1 MLLLHRASQAT
12 TEFKRVTAIK
22 HVTNDSSPPTKLLHF
37 FFKLT
42 FLISITRVPKENP
55 YILEITLI
63 TSARKNLI
71 LQPLL
76 PLALQLPLFARKP
89 LLHREHNLLRFTS
102 FSQWENKQFL
112 FPEKWG
118 LPSSVM
124 TILMGKRK
132 PKWNLLRIFQF
143 DLEMGYLYYI
153 GECHWEYFHCLWHH
167 PVSLFGEIYSYFCF
181 FIPYIPHFLVTP
193 GWILVVVPSRT
204 APRSL
209 SLNSREKASIFTRE
223 IIALWKT
230 KCRYTPSKKSSSSH
244 FLPLNLLPN
253 GWCNTSFFSQP
264 GSKDFAILKWCWK
277 CVA

>member
-132 PKWNLLRIFQF
+132 PKWNLLLRIFQF
-143 DLEMGYLYYI
+143 KLGNGLFVLHRGMSMRV
-153 GECHWEYFHCLWHH
+153 F
-167 PVSLFGEIYSYFCF
+167 SLFVAPPSFPLWRNLQLLLLLHPIYPTLSC
-181 FIPYIPHFLVTP
+181 HTWMNLGSSTKQN
-193 GWILVVVPSRT
+193 
-204 APRSL
+204 RSSLAL
-209 SLNSREKASIFTRE
+209 S
-223 IIALWKT
+223 
-230 KCRYTPSKKSSSSH
+230 
-244 FLPLNLLPN
+244 
-253 GWCNTSFFSQP
+253 
-264 GSKDFAILKWCWK
+264 
-277 CVA
+277 